1 MSNLLDAEPQNR
13 LRQLDGKDDP
23 KPLQANPRDQK
34 RHSLLPMWILVAPPD
49 QQHLHV
55 TNCCGNVSDELTED
69 LFETSYPHVPA
80 ARIDL
85 YHTKFKKRTR
95 CWNGD
100 KISSSKKVNASVSG
114 KLSWVC
120 MVCRRQPKRF
130 LRQLRLGTL
139 LASCKQFSQMGL
151 LGSSQFFFRSSAKVC
166 FLESLALEATR

>member
-1 MSNLLDAEPQNR
+1 MSNLLDAEPPNR

-34 RHSLLPMWILVAPPD
+34 RHSLLPMWILVALPD
-49 QQHLHV
+49 QQHLHI

-120 MVCRRQPKRF
+120 MICRRQPKRF

-139 LASCKQFSQMGL
+139 FGFVQAILTDGPARFQPILFQELGKSLFFGK
-151 LGSSQFFFRSSAKVC
+151 LGS
-166 FLESLALEATR
+166 